1 MSLVTGGRVRW
12 AALGAIAGA
21 LAIGGIAWADIP
33 DSGLVHGGY
42 KASSGSLRVI
52 DTQHRR

>member
-33 DSGLVHGGY
+33 DSGLVHGCY